1 MEAPVAFGASPA
13 ASPLLGGVVPSPSS
27 PSKKSFS
34 SSSLLQRAAAR
45 VTGSRL
51 FWAVFVAVAFALPL
65 VRSVRRALPP
75 APPVLGSFP
84 AFALVD
90 QAGNPVHETDFRG
103 HLVVAEFTTAAALAE
118 GGSPL
123 AKLQRRVRNTGE
135 VVHLVSFVDTTGSTS
150 AGPTLAALAKGAG
163 AGAWRW
169 TLAGGDVKPLEADTL
184 KALRAPEGGTLAGR
198 LLLLDARGRMRRL
211 GAPSPDE
218 IDLMMRDT
226 GLLVNMEGL

>member
-1 MEAPVAFGASPA
+1 MTASFVTSSVPA
-13 ASPLLGGVVPSPSS
+13 AP
-27 PSKKSFS
+27 
-34 SSSLLQRAAAR
+34 QRVAAWL
-45 VTGSRL
+45 TGRPW

-103 HLVVAEFTTAAALAE
+103 HLIVAEFTTAAALAE

-135 VVHLVSFVDTTGSTS
+135 AVHLFSFVDTTRSPS
-150 AGPTLAALAKGAG
+150 SGPTLAALAKSAG

-169 TLAGGDVKPLEADTL
+169 TLAGGDVKPLEAATL

-198 LLLLDARGRMRRL
+198 LLLLDGRGRMRRL

>member
-1 MEAPVAFGASPA
+1 MPA
-13 ASPLLGGVVPSPSS
+13 AAFP
-27 PSKKSFS
+27 
-34 SSSLLQRAAAR
+34 QRVAAR
-45 VTGSRL
+45 LTGSPW
-51 FWAVFVAVAFALPL
+51 FWALFVAAVFTVPL

-75 APPVLGSFP
+75 APPVLGTFP

-90 QAGNPVHETDFRG
+90 QAGNPVRETDLRR
-103 HLVVAEFTTAAALAE
+103 HLVVLEFTSADALAA

-135 VVHLVSFVDTTGSTS
+135 AVHLVSFVDTAATPNASDS
-150 AGPTLAALAKGAG
+150 PALATLAKNAG

-169 TLAGGDVKPLEADTL
+169 TLAGGDVKPLEAATL
-184 KALRAPEGGTLAGR
+184 KALQAPEGGTLAGR
-198 LLLLDARGRMRRL
+198 LILLDARGRIRRL
-211 GAPSPDE
+211 GAPSPEE

>member
-1 MEAPVAFGASPA
+1 M
-13 ASPLLGGVVPSPSS
+13 
-27 PSKKSFS
+27 
-34 SSSLLQRAAAR
+34 
-45 VTGSRL
+45 
-51 FWAVFVAVAFALPL
+51 FWAVFVAAAFALPL

-84 AFALVD
+84 PFTLVD
-90 QAGNPVHETDFRG
+90 QAGNPVRETDLLGR
-103 HLVVAEFTTAAALAE
+103 LVVAEFTTAAALAE

-135 VVHLVSFVDTTGSTS
+135 AVHLVSFVDTTPRSGR
-150 AGPTLAALAKGAG
+150 AVPTLAALAKGTG

-169 TLAGGDVKPLEADTL
+169 TLAGGDVRPLEAATL

-198 LLLLDARGRMRRL
+198 LLLLDTRGHVRRL

>member
-1 MEAPVAFGASPA
+1 MAPSLTSGSAFA
-13 ASPLLGGVVPSPSS
+13 AFP
-27 PSKKSFS
+27 
-34 SSSLLQRAAAR
+34 QRVAAR
-45 VTGSRL
+45 ATGSRW
-51 FWAVFVAVAFALPL
+51 FWALFVAAAFALPL

-90 QAGNPVHETDFRG
+90 QAGHPVRDTDLLK
-103 HLVVAEFTTAAALAE
+103 HLVIAEFTTAAALAE

-135 VVHLVSFVDTTGSTS
+135 AVHLVSFVDTSS
-150 AGPTLAALAKGAG
+150 SPSGPTLAALAKGAG

-169 TLAGGDVKPLEADTL
+169 TLAGGDIRSLEAAAL
-184 KALRAPEGGTLAGR
+184 KAIGAPEGGTLAGR
-198 LLLLDARGRMRRL
+198 LILLDARGRVRRL
-211 GAPSPDE
+211 GAPTPAE

>member
-1 MEAPVAFGASPA
+1 MT
-13 ASPLLGGVVPSPSS
+13 
-27 PSKKSFS
+27 
-34 SSSLLQRAAAR
+34 SSSLLQRIAAH
-45 VTGSRL
+45 VTGSRW
-51 FWAVFVAVAFALPL
+51 FWAVFVAAAFALPL

-90 QAGNPVHETDFRG
+90 QTGNPVNESDLRG
-103 HLVVAEFTTAAALAE
+103 HLIVAEFTTAAALAE

-135 VVHLVSFVDTTGSTS
+135 VVHLVSFVDTTRSS
-150 AGPTLAALAKGAG
+150 PADPTLAALAKGAG

-169 TLAGGDVKPLEADTL
+169 TLAGGDVKPLEVAAL
-184 KALRAPEGGTLAGR
+184 KALGAPEGGTLADR

-211 GAPSPDE
+211 GAPSSDE

>member
-1 MEAPVAFGASPA
+1 M
-13 ASPLLGGVVPSPSS
+13 
-27 PSKKSFS
+27 KSFS
-34 SSSLLQRAAAR
+34 SSSLPQRIAARLTGSPWFWALFVAAAF
-45 VTGSRL
+45 T
-51 FWAVFVAVAFALPL
+51 LPL

-90 QAGNPVHETDFRG
+90 QAGNPVRETALRG
-103 HLVVAEFTTAAALAE
+103 HLVVAEFTTAAAFAE

-135 VVHLVSFVDTTGSTS
+135 AVHLVSFVDTTSRSPS

-169 TLAGGDVKPLEADTL
+169 TLAGGDVKPLEAATL

>member
-1 MEAPVAFGASPA
+1 
-13 ASPLLGGVVPSPSS
+13 L
-27 PSKKSFS
+27 KSFS
-34 SSSLLQRAAAR
+34 SSSLPQRIAAR
-45 VTGSRL
+45 LTGSPWFWTL
-51 FWAVFVAVAFALPL
+51 FVAAVFTLPL

-90 QAGNPVHETDFRG
+90 QAGNPVRETALRG

-135 VVHLVSFVDTTGSTS
+135 AVHLVSFVDTTSRPPS

-169 TLAGGDVKPLEADTL
+169 TLAGGDVKPLEAATL

>member
-1 MEAPVAFGASPA
+1 MN
-13 ASPLLGGVVPSPSS
+13 
-27 PSKKSFS
+27 
-34 SSSLLQRAAAR
+34 AAATLAAPSFAQR
-45 VTGSRL
+45 VAARATGSPW
-51 FWAVFVAVAFALPL
+51 FWALFVAAVFTLPL
-65 VRSVRRALPP
+65 VRSVRRTLPP
-75 APPVLGSFP
+75 APPVLGTFP

-90 QAGNPVHETDFRG
+90 QAGNPVRETDLRG
-103 HLVVAEFTTAAALAE
+103 HLIVLEFTSADALAA

-135 VVHLVSFVDTTGSTS
+135 SVHLVSFVDTAMTSTAS
-150 AGPTLAALAKGAG
+150 ASPALASLAKNAG

-169 TLAGGDVKPLEADTL
+169 TLAGGDVKPLEAATL
-184 KALRAPEGGTLAGR
+184 KALHAPEDGILAGR
-198 LLLLDARGRMRRL
+198 LLLLDGRGRIRRL

>member
-1 MEAPVAFGASPA
+1 MTEPLFTGAVST
-13 ASPLLGGVVPSPSS
+13 ASPLPGGAPASPSS
-27 PSKKSFS
+27 PSRKSFS
-34 SSSLLQRAAAR
+34 SSLPQRAAAR

-51 FWAVFVAVAFALPL
+51 FWAVFVAAAFALPL

-90 QAGNPVHETDFRG
+90 QAGNSVHETDLSG
-103 HLVVAEFTTAAALAE
+103 HLVVAEFTTARALAD

-135 VVHLVSFVDTTGSTS
+135 VVHLVSFVDTTRSS
-150 AGPTLAALAKGAG
+150 PAGPTLAALAKGAG

-169 TLAGGDVKPLEADTL
+169 TLAGGDVEPLEAATL
-184 KALRAPEGGTLAGR
+184 KALGAPEGGTLAGR
-198 LLLLDARGRMRRL
+198 LLLLDARGRVRRL

>member
-1 MEAPVAFGASPA
+1 
-13 ASPLLGGVVPSPSS
+13 L
-27 PSKKSFS
+27 KSFS
-34 SSSLLQRAAAR
+34 SSSLPQRIAARLTGSPWFWALFVAAAF
-45 VTGSRL
+45 T
-51 FWAVFVAVAFALPL
+51 LPL

-90 QAGNPVHETDFRG
+90 QAGNPVRETALRG
-103 HLVVAEFTTAAALAE
+103 HLVVAEFTTAAAFAE

-135 VVHLVSFVDTTGSTS
+135 AVHLVSFVDTTSRSPS

-169 TLAGGDVKPLEADTL
+169 TLAGGDVKPLEAATL

>member
-1 MEAPVAFGASPA
+1 VNAAAISRTPSAPA
-13 ASPLLGGVVPSPSS
+13 
-27 PSKKSFS
+27 
-34 SSSLLQRAAAR
+34 LLQRAAAR

-51 FWAVFVAVAFALPL
+51 FWALFVAAAFALPL

-90 QAGNPVHETDFRG
+90 QTGNSVHETDLRG
-103 HLVVAEFTTAAALAE
+103 HLIVAEFTTAAALAE

-135 VVHLVSFVDTTGSTS
+135 AVHLVSFVDTTRPSP
-150 AGPTLAALAKGAG
+150 AGPSLAALAKGAG

-169 TLAGGDVKPLEADTL
+169 TLAGGDVKPLETATL

-198 LLLLDARGRMRRL
+198 LLLLDGRGRMRRI

>member
-1 MEAPVAFGASPA
+1 MTATLVTSSASAAP
-13 ASPLLGGVVPSPSS
+13 PLP
-27 PSKKSFS
+27 
-34 SSSLLQRAAAR
+34 QRVAAR
-45 VTGSRL
+45 LTGSPW
-51 FWAVFVAVAFALPL
+51 FWALLVGAAFTLPL
-65 VRSVRRALPP
+65 ARSVRRALPP
-75 APPVLGSFP
+75 APSVLGTFP

-90 QAGNPVHETDFRG
+90 QAGNPVRETDLRG
-103 HLVVAEFTTAAALAE
+103 HLIILEFTSADALAA

-135 VVHLVSFVDTTGSTS
+135 SVHLVSFIDAVPSSGSL
-150 AGPTLAALAKGAG
+150 ATLAKNAG

-169 TLAGGDVKPLEADTL
+169 TLAGGDVKPLEAATL
-184 KALRAPEGGTLAGR
+184 KALHAPEGGTLAGR
-198 LLLLDARGRMRRL
+198 LLLLDGRGRIRRL

>member
-1 MEAPVAFGASPA
+1 MTASLVTGNVSAAFP
-13 ASPLLGGVVPSPSS
+13 
-27 PSKKSFS
+27 
-34 SSSLLQRAAAR
+34 QRIAAR
-45 VTGSRL
+45 LTGSPW
-51 FWAVFVAVAFALPL
+51 FWALFVGAVFTLPL

-75 APPVLGSFP
+75 APPVLGTFP

-90 QAGNPVHETDFRG
+90 QAGNPFHETDLLG
-103 HLVVAEFTTAAALAE
+103 HLVVLEFTSADALADARST

-135 VVHLVSFVDTTGSTS
+135 SVHLVSFVDAVPGSGNL
-150 AGPTLAALAKGAG
+150 ATLAKNAG

-169 TLAGGDVKPLEADTL
+169 TLASGDVKPLQAATL
-184 KALRAPEGGTLAGR
+184 KALHAPEGGTLAGR
-198 LLLLDARGRMRRL
+198 LLLLDGRGRIRRL
-211 GAPSPDE
+211 GAPSPGE